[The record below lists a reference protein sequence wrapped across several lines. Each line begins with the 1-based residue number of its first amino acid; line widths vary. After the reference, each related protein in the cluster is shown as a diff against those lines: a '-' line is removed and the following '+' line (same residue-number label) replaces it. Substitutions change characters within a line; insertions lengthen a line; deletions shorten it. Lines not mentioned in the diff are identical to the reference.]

1 MKMAWGKTQEA
12 SALHCLLQLF
22 PHSLL
27 EEVGVGRWVGGGG
40 EGGVCG
46 CVGEWM
52 EVWLVG
58 VGRAGALVAAEASSS
73 IARVYPF

>member
-27 EEVGVGRWVGGGG
+27 EEVGSVGCVVGGECVCVGGGG
-40 EGGVCG
+40 
-46 CVGEWM
+46 
-52 EVWLVG
+52 
-58 VGRAGALVAAEASSS
+58 AALVATEAEPEGIHSD
-73 IARVYPF
+73 